1 MKSNSKG
8 FFVLKIVAGLLI
20 ISITMAVY
28 ISQLNQMVTHNMLN
42 TISELAHHDK
52 RSIEAFIETSWD
64 ELEGMAQRFATYRC
78 ETILEME
85 TRMNLECATS
95 DFSHIYLL
103 AEDGKIYTDKYVVYD
118 PAQDTLDRQVDLRP
132 YFSNGEDR
140 VVTRWDDKA
149 EAAGMSR
156 EYVLYGVRLEDFE
169 VDGIKMRALIGLSD
183 TNTIQ
188 RHIVL
193 DSFLKDG
200 VRRGYCAVVST
211 SGEYV
216 IGIQKT
222 LYLNEVN
229 NFYHVLSAGT
239 YAELTNEQIA
249 QKLENSETFSFHYTD
264 VDGVGKLLYFTPFD
278 GNIDWYFMMVVES
291 RAFTERSQAFAIL
304 SVAMLVIVML
314 VATLLLLALTA
325 SHYKTVQAV
334 ARAKSQSEFLS
345 NMSHEIRTPL
355 NGLIGLNHLMMTRI
369 GNPGQEEQ
377 VKDWLRKSHSTA
389 NYLLSLVNDVLDMS
403 KLQAGKV
410 DLISE
415 PILVETLVDAIW
427 SMQRDN
433 IESREVQFVV
443 EQEIPVPCVMGDST
457 RIKQVLMN
465 IVGNAAKFTSKGG
478 CITLSVSQ
486 EKTDETHVTTIYR
499 CQDTGVG
506 MSKEFVER
514 IFDAFSQERNKNS
527 DSVKGTGLGM
537 AISKLLVDAMGGEI
551 RVESELNVGTVFTV
565 SLPAEIADAESE
577 YADQCFPQMLAEDH
591 PAHPGRPVKVL
602 MAEDNELNA
611 EILMDILTDEG
622 FEVVHAENG
631 QEAVRRFAESS
642 PGEFD
647 IILMDMQMP
656 VLDGCSAAMEIR
668 SLNRPDAKTVVIFA
682 CTANTFK
689 EDRDRAVESG
699 MNDFLAKPIDVNV
712 LLNKLSAGG
721 ASTSPNTSTKF

>member
-1 MKSNSKG
+1 MKPNSKVS
-8 FFVLKIVAGLLI
+8 FVLKIVAGLFI

-42 TISELAHHDK
+42 TISELSQHDK

-64 ELEGMAQRFATYRC
+64 ELEGMAKRFASYRC
-78 ETILEME
+78 QSILEAE
-85 TRMNLECATS
+85 TRMNLECSTS

-103 AEDGKIYTDKYVVYD
+103 AEDGKVYTDKYVVYD
-118 PAQDTLDRQVDLRP
+118 PAQDTMNRQVDLLP
-132 YFSNGEDR
+132 YFSNGEER
-140 VVTRWDDKA
+140 VVARWDDKA
-149 EAAGMSR
+149 EEAGMSR
-156 EYVLYGVRLEDFE
+156 EYVLYGIGLDNFE

-183 TNTIQ
+183 INTIQ
-188 RHIVL
+188 RHIIL

-200 VRRGYCAVVST
+200 VRRGYCTVVST
-211 SGEYV
+211 SGDYV

-222 LYLNEVN
+222 LYLNEAD
-229 NFYHVLSAGT
+229 NFYNILSAGT
-239 YAELTNEQIA
+239 HADLSNEQVA
-249 QKLENSETFSFHYTD
+249 QKMQNSETFSFHYTD
-264 VDGVGKLLYFTPFD
+264 VNGVRKLLYFTPCED
-278 GNIDWYFMMVVES
+278 NIDWYFMMVVEN

-304 SVAMLVIVML
+304 SVVMLAVVML

-325 SHYKTVQAV
+325 SHYRAVQAV

-355 NGLIGLNHLMMTRI
+355 NGLIGLNHLMMSRI
-369 GNPGQEEQ
+369 GDPIQEEQ

-410 DLISE
+410 DLINE
-415 PILVETLVDAIW
+415 PLLVEMLVDAIW

-433 IESREVQFVV
+433 IESRGVQFIV
-443 EQEIPVPCVMGDST
+443 EQEVLEPCVMGDST

-465 IVGNAAKFTSKGG
+465 IVGNAAKFTPKGG
-478 CITLSVSQ
+478 SITLSVSQ

-499 CQDTGVG
+499 CQDTGLG
-506 MSKEFVER
+506 MSREFIDK
-514 IFDAFSQERNKNS
+514 IFDAFSQERNKTS

-537 AISKLLVDAMGGEI
+537 AISKLLVDAMGGDI

-565 SLPAEIADAESE
+565 SLPSEIAE
-577 YADQCFPQMLAEDH
+577 YTDPHVDEAAADEHAVY
-591 PAHPGRPVKVL
+591 PGKPVKIL

-611 EILMDILTDEG
+611 EILMEILSDEG

-631 QEAVRRFAESS
+631 QEAVQRFADSET
-642 PGEFD
+642 GEFD

-699 MNDFLAKPIDVNV
+699 MNDFLAKPIDVSV
-712 LLNKLSAGG
+712 LLKKLSAGSAG
-721 ASTSPNTSTKF
+721 IPSHVGSKI

>member
-1 MKSNSKG
+1 MKPNSKVS
-8 FFVLKIVAGLLI
+8 FVLKIVAGLFI

-42 TISELAHHDK
+42 TISELSQHDK

-64 ELEGMAQRFATYRC
+64 ELEGMAKRFASYRC
-78 ETILEME
+78 QSILEAE
-85 TRMNLECATS
+85 TRMNLECSTS

-103 AEDGKIYTDKYVVYD
+103 AEDGKVYTDKYVVYD
-118 PAQDTLDRQVDLRP
+118 PAQDTMNRQVDLLP
-132 YFSNGEDR
+132 YFSNEEER
-140 VVTRWDDKA
+140 VVARWDDKA
-149 EAAGMSR
+149 EEAGMSR
-156 EYVLYGVRLEDFE
+156 EYVLYGIGLDNFE

-183 TNTIQ
+183 INTIQ
-188 RHIVL
+188 RHIIL
-193 DSFLKDG
+193 DIFLKDG
-200 VRRGYCAVVST
+200 VRRGYCTVVST
-211 SGEYV
+211 SGDYV

-222 LYLNEVN
+222 LYLNEAD
-229 NFYHVLSAGT
+229 NFYNILSAGT
-239 YAELTNEQIA
+239 HADLSNEQVA
-249 QKLENSETFSFHYTD
+249 QKMQNSETFSFHYTD
-264 VDGVGKLLYFTPFD
+264 VNGVRKLLYFTPFED
-278 GNIDWYFMMVVES
+278 NIDWYFMMVVEN

-304 SVAMLVIVML
+304 SVVMLAVVML

-325 SHYKTVQAV
+325 SHYRAVQAV

-355 NGLIGLNHLMMTRI
+355 NGLIGLNHLMMSRI
-369 GNPGQEEQ
+369 GDPIQEEQ

-410 DLISE
+410 DLINE
-415 PILVETLVDAIW
+415 PLLVEMLVDAIW

-433 IESREVQFVV
+433 IESRGVQFIV
-443 EQEIPVPCVMGDST
+443 EQEVLEPCVMGDST

-465 IVGNAAKFTSKGG
+465 IVGNAAKFTPKGG
-478 CITLSVSQ
+478 SITLSVSQ

-499 CQDTGVG
+499 HD
-506 MSKEFVER
+506 
-514 IFDAFSQERNKNS
+514 
-527 DSVKGTGLGM
+527 VKGFGLGLAYVRKM
-537 AISKLLVDAMGGEI
+537 VSELGGDI

-565 SLPAEIADAESE
+565 SLPSEIAE
-577 YADQCFPQMLAEDH
+577 YTDPHVDEAAADEHAVY
-591 PAHPGRPVKVL
+591 PGKPVKIL

-611 EILMDILTDEG
+611 EILMEILSDEG

-631 QEAVRRFAESS
+631 QEAVQRFADSET
-642 PGEFD
+642 GEFD

-682 CTANTFK
+682 CTAN
-689 EDRDRAVESG
+689 
-699 MNDFLAKPIDVNV
+699 DFLAKPIDVSV
-712 LLNKLSAGG
+712 LLKKLSAGSAG
-721 ASTSPNTSTKF
+721 IPSHVGSKI

>member
-1 MKSNSKG
+1 MKPNSKVS
-8 FFVLKIVAGLLI
+8 FVLKIVAGLFI

-42 TISELAHHDK
+42 TISELSQHDK

-64 ELEGMAQRFATYRC
+64 ELEGMAKRFASYRC
-78 ETILEME
+78 QSILEAE
-85 TRMNLECATS
+85 ARMNLECSTS

-103 AEDGKIYTDKYVVYD
+103 AEDGKVYTDKYVVYD
-118 PAQDTLDRQVDLRP
+118 PAQDTMNRRVDFLP
-132 YFSNGEDR
+132 YFSNEEER
-140 VVTRWDDKA
+140 VVARWDDKA
-149 EAAGMSR
+149 EEAGMSR
-156 EYVLYGVRLEDFE
+156 EYVLYGIGLDNFE

-183 TNTIQ
+183 INTIQ
-188 RHIVL
+188 RHIIL

-200 VRRGYCAVVST
+200 VRRGYCTVVST
-211 SGEYV
+211 SGDYV

-222 LYLNEVN
+222 LYLNEAD
-229 NFYHVLSAGT
+229 NFYNILSAGT
-239 YAELTNEQIA
+239 HADLSNEQVA
-249 QKLENSETFSFHYTD
+249 QKMQNSETFSFHYTD
-264 VDGVGKLLYFTPFD
+264 VNGVRKLLYFTPFED
-278 GNIDWYFMMVVES
+278 NIDWYFMMVVEN

-304 SVAMLVIVML
+304 SVVMLAVVML

-325 SHYKTVQAV
+325 SHYRAVQAV

-355 NGLIGLNHLMMTRI
+355 NGLIGLNHLMMSRI
-369 GNPGQEEQ
+369 GDPIQEEQ

-410 DLISE
+410 DLINE
-415 PILVETLVDAIW
+415 PLLVEMLVDAIW

-433 IESREVQFVV
+433 IESRGVQFIV
-443 EQEIPVPCVMGDST
+443 EQEVLEPCVMGDST

-465 IVGNAAKFTSKGG
+465 IVGNAAKFTPKGG
-478 CITLSVSQ
+478 SITLSVSQ

-499 CQDTGVG
+499 CQDTGLG
-506 MSKEFVER
+506 MSREFIDK
-514 IFDAFSQERNKNS
+514 IFDAFSQERNKTS

-537 AISKLLVDAMGGEI
+537 AISKLLVDAMGGDI

-565 SLPAEIADAESE
+565 SLPSEIAE
-577 YADQCFPQMLAEDH
+577 YTDPHVDEAAADEHAVY
-591 PAHPGRPVKVL
+591 PGKPVKIL

-611 EILMDILTDEG
+611 EILMEILSDEG

-631 QEAVRRFAESS
+631 QEAVQRFADSET
-642 PGEFD
+642 GEFD

-699 MNDFLAKPIDVNV
+699 MNDFLAKPIDVSV
-712 LLNKLSAGG
+712 LLKKLSAGSAG
-721 ASTSPNTSTKF
+721 IPSHVGSKI